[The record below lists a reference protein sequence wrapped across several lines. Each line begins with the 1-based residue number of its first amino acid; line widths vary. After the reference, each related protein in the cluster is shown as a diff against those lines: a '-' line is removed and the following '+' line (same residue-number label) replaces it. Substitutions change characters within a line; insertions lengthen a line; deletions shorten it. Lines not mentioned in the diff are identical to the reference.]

1 MKTCSKDDCDY
12 PSFSKG
18 YCRNHQYL
26 RVDKS
31 VPTLRKSAVRP
42 VMKPQA
48 YPKPT
53 GEAVLFNTIWN
64 TRPHKSQLSGKPIHE
79 ARPGNFAHIVA
90 KGKRPDLRLFEN
102 NIILLTIEEHSLLD
116 QGTIKQREAYAR
128 EHNCDWSL
136 IDKMKEIILS

>member
-42 VMKPQA
+42 VMNPQA
-48 YPKPT
+48 YPKRKVRHPT
-53 GEAVLFNTIWN
+53 GEKKLFEQIYNERVKKCELCDTPIYSFN
-64 TRPHKSQLSGKPIHE
+64 VSNFHHIKP
-79 ARPGNFAHIVA
+79 
-90 KGKRPDLRLFEN
+90 KGTYPELRLVRFNIQFICFTCHFNIHN
-102 NIILLTIEEHSLLD
+102 N
-116 QGTIKQREAYAR
+116 
-128 EHNCDWSL
+128 
-136 IDKMKEIILS
+136 